1 MANEG
6 GWEEAQSR
14 YVGPEKG
21 CNATLFNMQKFSPA
35 DQVIETSLSLTHSQ
49 KEKIKPNT
57 IAALWAFL
65 NQQIQALLPLA
76 LL

>member
-1 MANEG
+1 MKEVG
-6 GWEEAQSR
+6 KKQSR

-21 CNATLFNMQKFSPA
+21 CNATLHIIQRFSPA
-35 DQVIETSLSLTHSQ
+35 DQVMEMSLTHSQ

-57 IAALWAFL
+57 IAALWAFS
-65 NQQIQALLPLA
+65 NQQIQALLSLA